1 MGESHQ
7 GAIMTQIEIGTFDT
21 VWRDGISKGRKPE
34 VLYRRARIRGTE
46 ASRGGRGSGVGGWEW
61 WSARGG
67 QSGTLKVHPVQPHLL
82 SGDLS
87 KASSLE

>member
-46 ASRGGRGSGVGGWEW
+46 ASRGVGGRVWVDGSG
-61 WSARGG
+61 G
-67 QSGTLKVHPVQPHLL
+67 QHVE
-82 SGDLS
+82 
-87 KASSLE
+87 ASPAH